1 MNSQR
6 VKFYS
11 LIIFPNYDI
20 EHKHKVMNW
29 LQMKRV
35 VGFLQ

>member
-11 LIIFPNYDI
+11 INIFPNYAT

-29 LQMKRV
+29 LQMKRIIGSV
-35 VGFLQ
+35 Q